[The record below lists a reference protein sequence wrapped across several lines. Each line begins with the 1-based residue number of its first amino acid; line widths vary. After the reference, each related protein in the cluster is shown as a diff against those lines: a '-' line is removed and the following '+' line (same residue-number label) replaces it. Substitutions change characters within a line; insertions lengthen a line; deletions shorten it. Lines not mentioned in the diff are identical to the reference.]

1 MKHYKKSTLSIL
13 LTILFILSSI
23 SWPGVLSQAANTNQN
38 SNLEQ
43 ETFQDLNQQQF
54 VEALSPGWN
63 LGNQLESVNNGVPGE
78 TNWGNPVITKELL
91 TAVKEAGFSSVRIPV
106 SYLSMIGEGPDY
118 TINEQWLDRV
128 QEVVDYCVSQD
139 LYAIINIHG
148 DGYETIDGGWL
159 LCSGMERQE
168 MEEKFAACWRQ
179 IAKRFADYDEH
190 LIFESMNEIY
200 NGCTDA
206 PDEACYEGIN
216 TMNQIFVDTVR
227 QSGGNNDKRWLLI
240 PGWNTNVTYT
250 VGDYGFQIPTD
261 TYRSKE
267 IPEGENRISISVHY
281 YEPWDFCGGESGDI
295 TQWGASFTNP
305 SKTSTHSGE
314 DYMES
319 QFRKLKA
326 TFVDKGYPVI
336 FGEYGSVDKTA
347 YDSSS
352 TFYRADFARKLC
364 QNCVKYGC
372 IPVYWDNGWNGDF
385 GFALFDRSN
394 LSVTQPEIIAAI
406 QEVFSE
412 EAVGTATGIS
422 LNQQSLTMKED
433 DEGFALE
440 ATLEPSDCTD
450 KITWSTSDATVATVS
465 HTGFVRPQGAGQATI
480 TASTGNLQAQCSV
493 TVQATETLTLKLY
506 VLETTNWNTIQS
518 MDQAVVS
525 QDGGTYTLT
534 LKTNAQILQNIGS
547 ISLKD
552 MKVQSGKTS
561 TSILDSANIHLEKV
575 TFNGVPCE
583 ITVQDETIGDS
594 GAWDYALLNQWV
606 EGSEKINGVEKKEN
620 GSYIFTAAPY
630 QEENTLQV
638 TFTISNDSEQP
649 EQPLS
654 LSYRTHVQ
662 NEGWQ
667 DFVTDGATSGTS
679 GKNLRLEAIEIDL
692 NNNTIGG
699 GIEYRTHV
707 QNEGW
712 QNYVADGAMS
722 GTKGKSL
729 RLEAIQVRLTGA
741 IAEEYDIYYRTH
753 IQDKGWLG
761 WAVNDGKSG
770 SAGLS
775 KRLEAIQIRLVEKG
789 GAAPG
794 TTDNAYLTN
803 QKEAK
808 PTIHYR
814 THVQNEGWQNYVTNG
829 ELSGTTGKNLRLEA
843 IQIKVNGDGLKG
855 SVEYSTHVQNQ
866 GWQNYVA
873 DDTLSGTKGK
883 SLRLEAIKIRLT
895 DELAEKYSIEYR
907 THVQNQGWQ
916 NWVKDNA
923 MSGTTGKNLRLEAIQ
938 IRLIKK

>member
-1 MKHYKKSTLSIL
+1 MNHFKKSIV
-13 LTILFILSSI
+13 TIFWTALFLVSSLF
-23 SWPGVLSQAANTNQN
+23 WTDMNPQAANTT
-38 SNLEQ
+38 
-43 ETFQDLNQQQF
+43 ETFQDLSQQQF
-54 VEALSPGWN
+54 VEAMSPGWN
-63 LGNQLESVNNGVPGE
+63 LGNQLEAVNNGVPGE

-91 TAVKEAGFSSVRIPV
+91 TMVKEAGFSSIRIPV

-118 TINEQWLDRV
+118 TINEEWLDRV

-159 LCSGMERQE
+159 LCGDMERSD
-168 MEEKFAACWRQ
+168 MEDKFAACWRQ
-179 IAKRFADYDEH
+179 ISQRFANYDEH

-227 QSGGNNDKRWLLI
+227 QTGGNNDKRWLLI
-240 PGWNTNVTYT
+240 PGWNTNITYT

-261 TYRSKE
+261 TYLSNE
-267 IPEGENRISISVHY
+267 IPEGEHRISISVHY

-295 TQWGASFTNP
+295 TQWGASYTDP

-319 QFRKLKA
+319 QFRKLKT
-326 TFVDKGYPVI
+326 TFVDNGYPVI

-352 TFYRADFARKLC
+352 NFYRADFAKKLC
-364 QNCVKYGC
+364 QRCVNYGC

-394 LSVTQPEIIAAI
+394 ASITQPEIIATI
-406 QEVFSE
+406 QEVFSDE
-412 EAVGTATGIS
+412 EPVGTATGIS
-422 LNQQSLTMKED
+422 LNQQEISMKED

-440 ATLEPSDCTD
+440 ATLKPSDCTD
-450 KITWSTSDATVATVS
+450 KITWYTSDATVATVS
-465 HTGFVRPQGAGQATI
+465 NTGFVRPQGSGQATI
-480 TASTGNLQAQCSV
+480 TASTGNLQAQCNV
-493 TVQATETLTLKLY
+493 TVQASETLTLKLY

-552 MKVQSGKTS
+552 MKIQSGKTS
-561 TSILDSANIHLEKV
+561 TSILNSANIRLDRV

-583 ITVQDETIGDS
+583 ITAGNDTIGDS
-594 GAWDYALLNQWV
+594 GAWDYGLLNQWV
-606 EGSEKINGVEKKEN
+606 EGSEKIKGVEKKEN
-620 GSYIFTAAPY
+620 GSYIFTAAEY

-638 TFTISNDSEQP
+638 TFTISNDSETP
-649 EQPLS
+649 EEPLS
-654 LSYRTHVQ
+654 ISYRTHVQ

-667 DFVTDGATSGTS
+667 DYVADGVMSGTK
-679 GKNLRLEAIEIDL
+679 GKGLRLEAIQILLD
-692 NNNTIGG
+692 NNNIGG
-699 GIEYRTHV
+699 EIEYRTHV
-707 QNEGW
+707 QNDGW
-712 QNYVADGAMS
+712 QDYVADGAMS
-722 GTKGKSL
+722 GTKNRSL
-729 RLEAIQVRLTGA
+729 RLEAIQIRLTGT
-741 IAEEYDIYYRTH
+741 IAEKYDIYYRTH

-761 WAVNDGKSG
+761 WAMNNGKSG

-775 KRLEAIQIRLVEKG
+775 KRLEAIEIRLVEKG
-789 GAAPG
+789 SEAPG
-794 TTDNAYLTN
+794 STDNTYLTN
-803 QKEAK
+803 KKEAN
-808 PTIHYR
+808 PTIQYR
-814 THVQNEGWQNYVTNG
+814 THVQNEGWQDYVSG
-829 ELSGTTGKNLRLEA
+829 GVMSGTKGKSLRLEA
-843 IQIKVNGDGLKG
+843 IQIKVNGDGLNG
-855 SVEYSTHVQNQ
+855 NVEYATHVQNE
-866 GWQNYVA
+866 GWQDYVTNDA
-873 DDTLSGTKGK
+873 LSGTKSK

-895 DELAEKYSIEYR
+895 GELAEKYSIEYR
-907 THVQNQGWQ
+907 THVQNKGWQ

-923 MSGTTGKNLRLEAIQ
+923 LSGTTGKNLRLEAIE